1 MRISDWSS
9 DVCSSDLA
17 EGKTV
22 IIVTHDASVAA
33 RAERVIEISDGSIV
47 ADRRNPDAGPVGR
60 IAVPG
65 RTQQRNRAVAWRA
78 SLRAV
83 ADRFTEA
90 FVLALRSMKAHRLR
104 TFLTM
109 LGIIIGIASVV
120 CVVSL
125 GEGQPPMVRGVARHS
140 GGEGK

>member
-90 FVLALRSMKAHRLR
+90 LDRKSTRLN
-104 TFLTM
+104 
-109 LGIIIGIASVV
+109 S
-120 CVVSL
+120 S
-125 GEGQPPMVRGVARHS
+125 H
-140 GGEGK
+140 

>member
-9 DVCSSDLA
+9 DVCSSDL
-17 EGKTV
+17 KTV

-90 FVLALRSMKAHRLR
+90 FVMALRPMQAPRLR
-104 TFLTM
+104 TFLT
-109 LGIIIGIASVV
+109 LLRTIIDPKSVV
-120 CVVSL
+120 A
-125 GEGQPPMVRGVARHS
+125 GRGVKQS
-140 GGEGK
+140 VSQGGLR